1 MKSPKSSGKL
11 KRRKL
16 LFIRRVVGKSMQPTL
31 QPESLVLASGLFR
44 RLAPDQVVVVRQD
57 GLEKVKRIQKLD
69 EGRVFVVG
77 DNSRQSI
84 DSRSFGWLPAAAV
97 VGRVIWPRD

>member
-1 MKSPKSSGKL
+1 ML
-11 KRRKL
+11 
-16 LFIRRVVGKSMQPTL
+16 PTL

-44 RLAPDQVVVVRQD
+44 SLALEQVVVVEQD
-57 GLEKVKRIQKLD
+57 GLEKIKRIEKIHG
-69 EGRVFVVG
+69 GRIFVVG

-84 DSRSFGWLPAAAV
+84 DSRSFGWLPFSAV